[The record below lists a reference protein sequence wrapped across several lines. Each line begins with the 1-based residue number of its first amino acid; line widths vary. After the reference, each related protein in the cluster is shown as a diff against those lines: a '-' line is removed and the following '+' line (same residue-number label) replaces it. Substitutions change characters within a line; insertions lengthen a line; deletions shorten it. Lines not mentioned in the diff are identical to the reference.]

1 MTVDLREVDPLIS
14 RFSKQ
19 TPQQI
24 LAWSLTRFGDR
35 LVISSSFSAEDI
47 VVIDIASRISR
58 RFRIITLDTGR
69 LPEETYDVIA
79 RVRER
84 YQVSVETYF
93 PQRDAVEELVR
104 IKGPLS
110 FRNSIDDRKE
120 CCRIRKL
127 EPLSRALA
135 TADAW
140 VTGLRRSQSVTRA
153 EVQPLEIDVANGGKA
168 KINPIYN
175 WTDEQLWAYV
185 EKYSVPVSALH
196 AKGYPSIGCA
206 PCTRAVQPGEDIR
219 AGRWWWESP
228 EHKECGLH
236 AR

>member
-1 MTVDLREVDPLIS
+1 MSVDLADVAPLVA
-14 RFSKQ
+14 RFTKQ

-24 LAWSLTRFGDR
+24 LAWALTRFADR
-35 LVISSSFSAEDI
+35 LVIASSFSAEDI

-58 RFRIITLDTGR
+58 RFRVITLDTGR

-84 YQVSVETYF
+84 YQIEIETYF
-93 PQRDAVEELVR
+93 PERAAVEQLVR

-120 CCRIRKL
+120 CCRIRKV

-140 VTGLRRSQSVTRA
+140 ITGLRRSQSVTRHD
-153 EVQPLEIDVANGGKA
+153 VQPLEIDAGNGGKT
-168 KINPIYN
+168 KINPL
-175 WTDEQLWAYV
+175 WSFSDDELWAYV
-185 EKYSVPVSALH
+185 KKYSVPVSVLH
-196 AKGYPSIGCA
+196 ERGYPSIGCA
-206 PCTRAVQPGEDIR
+206 PCTRAVQPGEDVR